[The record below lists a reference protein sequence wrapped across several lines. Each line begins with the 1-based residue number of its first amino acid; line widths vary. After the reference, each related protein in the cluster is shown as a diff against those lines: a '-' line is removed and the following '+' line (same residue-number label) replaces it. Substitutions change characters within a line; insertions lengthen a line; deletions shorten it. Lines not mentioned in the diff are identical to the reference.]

1 MGLVMLSQRYFR
13 ASAETYE
20 AMRLGLN
27 EAWGFPDAGTQ
38 SCYMAADNQAVPKDA
53 AGMLYLAV
61 HSDWCDWPAVA
72 AVLPDLL
79 ANGSVEE
86 VDRDA
91 YMAAL
96 PVGP

>member
-1 MGLVMLSQRYFR
+1 MLAQRFFR
-13 ASAETYE
+13 ADAATYE
-20 AMRLGLN
+20 SMRLHLN
-27 EAWGFPDAGTQ
+27 AAWGLPTPGT
-38 SCYMAADNQAVPKDA
+38 SNCILPANDPTAPRDSEGRV
-53 AGMLYLAV
+53 YLAV
-61 HSDWCDWPAVA
+61 HAEWCEWPAVA

-79 ANGSVEE
+79 ASGAVEE